1 MASIFFQFAH
11 GTQRQQLFGQTVRT
25 LKPSGWLVLRGY
37 TPKQLDYNT
46 GGPKHLS
53 RLFTAALLQEA
64 FAALQVLELRGYGAD
79 LCEGARPVARSALGA
94 MVARKP

>member
-1 MASIFFQFAH
+1 MAGIVFQFAH
-11 GTQRQQLFGQTVRT
+11 GTQRQQLFGQMPRT
-25 LKPSGWLVLRGY
+25 LKPGGWLVLQGY
-37 TPKQLDYNT
+37 TPKQLDDNT

-64 FAALQVLELRGYGAD
+64 FAALQVLELRGYEAD
-79 LCEGARPVARSALGA
+79 LCEGARPPGRSALVG

>member
-1 MASIFFQFAH
+1 MFFQFAH
-11 GTQRQQLFGQTVRT
+11 GTQRQQLFGQMLRT
-25 LKPSGWLVLRGY
+25 LKPDGLLVLQGY

-64 FAALQVLELRGYGAD
+64 FAALQILELRGYEAD
-79 LCEGARPVARSALGA
+79 LFEGARPVGRSALVG